1 MWCWH
6 GCLRPQCS
14 AFGHWCFCGGAS
26 TPKHLAKESRCAADS
41 HGLCSLY
48 VKQISDVW
56 IIRQLQTPG
65 ISLTT
70 LHHSLLGY
78 FVFIVLISSCK
89 HHLNSLRWPASAHG
103 HCCWFVSCILCKRE
117 TCTSHHTYVIHYV
130 GGCYCWGT
138 AMRSFCLK
146 VFIFIKSLNFFLMNV
161 RNALGRIL
169 LEKLCI
175 ARCAWKHFKANQIG
189 FWIERNMFCIFP
201 SQFEIKLK
209 SFELPDQ
216 TIQHLQ
222 QSSCHII
229 AQHPSSTKHT
239 ASDV

>member
-14 AFGHWCFCGGAS
+14 TFGHWCFCGGAS

-146 VFIFIKSLNFFLMNV
+146 VFIFIKSLNFFFN
-161 RNALGRIL
+161 
-169 LEKLCI
+169 ECSK
-175 ARCAWKHFKANQIG
+175 CAWSNPFGEAMHCQVRMKTLQSKPNWVLNWEKHVLYLPIPIWNQAEK
-189 FWIERNMFCIFP
+189 FWITWSNNSAP
-201 SQFEIKLK
+201 
-209 SFELPDQ
+209 
-216 TIQHLQ
+216 T
-222 QSSCHII
+222 
-229 AQHPSSTKHT
+229 TK
-239 ASDV
+239 